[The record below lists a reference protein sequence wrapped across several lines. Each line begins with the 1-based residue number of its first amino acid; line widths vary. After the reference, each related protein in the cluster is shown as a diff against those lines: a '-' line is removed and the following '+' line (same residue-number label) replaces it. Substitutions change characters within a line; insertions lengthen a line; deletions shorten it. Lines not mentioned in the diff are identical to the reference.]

1 MPAKSPPNATRPSLA
16 SAIDAITVPGIRIGH
31 RFIAEGDERLLL
43 PEEIG
48 AFAASVV
55 KVRRA
60 SGAAR
65 LVARE
70 LMPHFGHELRAIPKS
85 AGGMPVWPEG
95 IVGSLAHDNEVAVAA
110 MAAKSDFLSVGVDI
124 EPAEPLEPGL
134 LEIVATPGER
144 EVAASDPVHG
154 RLLFAI
160 KEAVYKAVNPLDGVF
175 LDHHD
180 VEVNLTGGTAAVR
193 QGRRVEF
200 RYCAAGHIVVLA
212 FIPARPSGT

>member
-1 MPAKSPPNATRPSLA
+1 MPTRSPPNARPSLA
-16 SAIDAITVPGIRIGH
+16 SAIDAIAVPGVRIGH
-31 RFIAEGDERLLL
+31 RVIAEGDERLLL

-48 AFAASVV
+48 AFAASVL

-70 LMPHFGHELRAIPKS
+70 LMPHFGCVPRAVPKS
-85 AGGMPVWPEG
+85 GAGMPVWPEG

-110 MAAKSDFLSVGVDI
+110 MAAKSEFLNVGIDV
-124 EPAEPLEPGL
+124 EPAEPLEPGM
-134 LEIVATPGER
+134 LEIVATPNER
-144 EVAASDPVHG
+144 KWAASDPLYG
-154 RLLFAI
+154 RVLFAI

-180 VEVNLTGGTAAVR
+180 VEVNPAEGIATVR
-193 QGRRVEF
+193 QERRVAF
-200 RYCAAGHIVVLA
+200 RYCAAGRIVVLA
-212 FIPARPSGT
+212 YIPARPNGI